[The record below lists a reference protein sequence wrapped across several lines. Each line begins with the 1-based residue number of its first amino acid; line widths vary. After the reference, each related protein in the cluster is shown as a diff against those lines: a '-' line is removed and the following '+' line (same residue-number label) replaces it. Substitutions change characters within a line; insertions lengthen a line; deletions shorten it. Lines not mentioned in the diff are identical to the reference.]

1 MIDGTHTGEI
11 ESLQQT
17 TSGSFFVGDVAEIFE
32 AAKCHL
38 FKP

>member
-1 MIDGTHTGEI
+1 MEHTQVKSKVSNKQWV
-11 ESLQQT
+11 SL
-17 TSGSFFVGDVAEIFE
+17 FFVGDVAEIFE